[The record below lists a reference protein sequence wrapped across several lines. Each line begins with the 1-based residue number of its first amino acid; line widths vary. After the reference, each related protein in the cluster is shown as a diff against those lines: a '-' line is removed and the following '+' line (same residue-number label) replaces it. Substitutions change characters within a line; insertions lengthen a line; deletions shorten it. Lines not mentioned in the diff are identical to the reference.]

1 MAKNALNPRLLP
13 GNRHHR
19 KSRKNWEMGGG
30 RRDLDVKLIN
40 PSGTW
45 GSYMGS
51 WFVSQVVESSLLLI
65 TEQGHKMNSVRGAES
80 ESRGTGQSALFLIQS
95 EFAWFKP

>member
-1 MAKNALNPRLLP
+1 MKEGKRVAKNALNPRLLP

-19 KSRKNWEMGGG
+19 KGRKNWEMGGG

-65 TEQGHKMNSVRGAES
+65 TEQGHKMNSVRGLSQRAE
-80 ESRGTGQSALFLIQS
+80 GQGRLLCF
-95 EFAWFKP
+95 